1 MHLSDSI
8 LGGIGAAIG
17 WIFIPLGFGR
27 LETAVASVM
36 GLLAKEEIVAVLG
49 IFEFSDMSALAGFS
63 FLIFNLL
70 CAPCVAAMGAIKR
83 EMNSGKW
90 TLFAIGYQCA
100 LAYAV
105 SFCIYQIGSFFGA
118 LSTNTL
124 SAGPVVGAVIS
135 LGIIIFTLYMIFR
148 PYKEK
153 EAAKLD

>member
-1 MHLSDSI
+1 MIHQYKLNGYNIVLDICS
-8 LGGIGAAIG
+8 GAVHAVDEVAYDI
-17 WIFIPLGFGR
+17 IALF
-27 LETAVASVM
+27 ETKT
-36 GLLAKEEIVAVLG
+36 KEEIVAVLG
-49 IFEFSDMSALAGFS
+49 IFEFTDMSALAGFS

-105 SFCIYQIGSFFGA
+105 SFCIYQIGSFFTA
-118 LSTNTL
+118 LSANTL
-124 SAGPVVGAVIS
+124 TAGPVVGALVS
-135 LGIIIFTLYMIFR
+135 LGIIIFALYMIFR